1 MAGVVYGP
9 VLQMMFAAEKG
20 HGTTLNGRRIRVSE
34 RSQLGHS
41 VLATGFGAFR
51 DGQVDEC
58 LEIFTRVAPR
68 ARDIR
73 RHGSAALD
81 LAWVAAGR
89 MDGYW
94 EKGLKLYD
102 YAAGILLVTEA
113 GGRVVDFSVV

>member
-1 MAGVVYGP
+1 M
-9 VLQMMFAAEKG
+9 
-20 HGTTLNGRRIRVSE
+20 SE
-34 RSQLGHS
+34 RSQLSQS
-41 VLATGFGAFR
+41 VLATGFAAFR
-51 DGQVDEC
+51 DGQVNES
-58 LEIFTRVAPR
+58 LEMFARVAPK

-102 YAAGILLVTEA
+102 YAAGILLVAEA
-113 GGRVVDFSVV
+113 GGRVIDFGGGSDYLENGLLASNCLIEGELLNLIAGD